1 VNHAATAVAAAK
13 NRWRKWTI
21 ASLALCTIGIATALV
36 IFAADP
42 APGGWMNR
50 FQRTATTDTFEVE
63 LNQPA
68 TTVAVSTFDGKPC
81 AIVASGVQKFTM
93 ECPTQLG
100 QKWSLSVTRRDG
112 SIDSTVWNRG
122 GFWVLPYLIGALI
135 AAAVAGAATIVFASL
150 AIFSA
155 RPPRKDL

>member
-1 VNHAATAVAAAK
+1 VSPTTATVASAR
-13 NRWRKWTI
+13 NRWRTWTVGC
-21 ASLALCTIGIATALV
+21 LALCTLGVVAALV

-42 APGGWMNR
+42 APGGWING

-63 LNQPA
+63 LNEPA
-68 TTVAVSTFDGKPC
+68 STIAVSTFDGKPC

-93 ECPTQLG
+93 ECPTQVA
-100 QKWSLSVTRRDG
+100 QKWSLAITRRDG
-112 SIDSTVWNRG
+112 LVDSAVWNRA

-135 AAAVAGAATIVFASL
+135 AAAIAGLGTIVFASL

-155 RPPRKDL
+155 RPARREA